1 MPPHDDLS
9 QTLAAIL
16 GYPPSQL
23 AAVFGLTLV
32 RVLPISVLAPFVSLP
47 KRSGAPVIVRAG
59 ITLALA
65 AVLTPIALSSAASA
79 SGGHSLIALTQPFPF
94 LLAAMR
100 ELTVGLLLG
109 LAIGLPLHAM
119 GWSGQLIDTWRGASN
134 AQSVGVSGE
143 STSPL
148 GAFMFAFSLA
158 LFFALGGHRLAL
170 MALADAWSSTPV
182 ASAGD
187 GFTSSALGAARLTAD
202 ALALAV
208 SVAAP
213 AAVALLL
220 LELGMGLVGRTAPQI
235 PVFFASMPL
244 RAATGIAMLLL
255 SLSATAA
262 LLPDQVRAFVHA
274 ASRLVG

>member
-1 MPPHDDLS
+1 MDPQDGL
-9 QTLAAIL
+9 TRGLARLL
-16 GYPPSQL
+16 GHPPSEL
-23 AAVFGLTLV
+23 IVVFGLTLV
-32 RVLPISVLAPFVSLP
+32 RVLPISILAPFVSLP
-47 KRSGAPVIVRAG
+47 KGSGAPTIVRAA

-65 AVLTPIALSSAASA
+65 AVLAPIALASIDTA
-79 SGGHSLIALTQPFPF
+79 TLDGLTQPGQFA
-94 LLAAMR
+94 LAAAR

-134 AQSVGVSGE
+134 AQSNGVAGE
-143 STSPL
+143 TTSPL

-170 MALADAWSSTPV
+170 MALADAWTLAPLG
-182 ASAGD
+182 ADAGL
-187 GFTSSALGAARLTAD
+187 GAGAVGAARLTAD

-213 AAVALLL
+213 AAVMLLL

-244 RAATGIAMLLL
+244 RAATGIAVLLL

-262 LLPDQVRAFVHA
+262 LLPDHVRAFIHA
-274 ASRLVG
+274 ASRLVS